1 MALAALRLNALRT
14 SLAMLGIIIGVGS
27 VIVIVSTANGARA
40 RVDAQIAA
48 LGTNTLQIMPGSSAV
63 GGVRAGAGTGGP
75 FTVDDVNAIA
85 SQVFGVSAI
94 TGMIGGPSTLVYG
107 GKNWMT
113 QVQGVDRGFFDV
125 RDWTLDEGR
134 IFDDGE
140 AQTSAKVAI
149 LGKSTAKQLFG
160 DG

>member
-1 MALAALRLNALRT
+1 
-14 SLAMLGIIIGVGS
+14 
-27 VIVIVSTANGARA
+27 
-40 RVDAQIAA
+40 
-48 LGTNTLQIMPGSSAV
+48 AV

-149 LGKSTAKQLFG
+149 LRKSTAKQLFG
-160 DG
+160 DGAPLGQVIRIGSAPFEVIGILSERGQSSV